1 MPLKLDVVTIEREV
15 YSADDVDM
23 VVLPGVEGVMGVLP
37 HHAPVVS
44 ALKEGVL
51 EIKRGDR
58 REVIAIGGGFAEVRP
73 DGVIVM
79 ADVAEKSD
87 EIDEERA
94 ERARKNAL
102 DAIASA
108 PATADRLDAMAS
120 LRRAE
125 IRLRVSR
132 QRRQPSARDMA
143 G

>member
-15 YSADDVDM
+15 YTADDVDM
-23 VVLPGVEGVMGVLP
+23 VVLPGAEGVMGVLP

-44 ALKEGVL
+44 ALKEGVM
-51 EIKRGDR
+51 EIKRGDQ
-58 REVIAIGGGFAEVRP
+58 REYVAIGGGFVEVRP

-94 ERARKNAL
+94 ERARQSAL
-102 DAIASA
+102 EAIAKA
-108 PATADRLDAMAS
+108 PATADRLDAVAS

-132 QRRQPSARDMA
+132 QKRQPSARDRA
-143 G
+143 S